1 MHPENRT
8 FVKFSGC
15 ISKFYFFITFY
26 YLPHFRF
33 LSMFKKIILQEVQSM
48 EPEDTDEI
56 ASLQTAVS
64 LPQVIYNNVQSPQ
77 DFYKMAFEFQQIMML
92 YDSATKQIVTKLEI
106 LNKEYKISGNRN
118 PIETIKSRIKSADS
132 IAAKLEKKGYPVTF
146 EAMTKNLNDIAGV
159 RVICPYITDIYTIR
173 CILLKQPDIKLVQ
186 EHDYIK
192 TPKNS
197 GYRSLH
203 IVVET
208 PVYLSET
215 QHIIR
220 VEIQLRTIA
229 MDFWA
234 SLEHEL
240 HYKTTTQIPDSIRKK
255 LSQCAE
261 TIAATDRKM
270 EEIALELQTIKN

>member
-1 MHPENRT
+1 MTSDE
-8 FVKFSGC
+8 
-15 ISKFYFFITFY
+15 
-26 YLPHFRF
+26 
-33 LSMFKKIILQEVQSM
+33 
-48 EPEDTDEI
+48 TDEVVNSQVP
-56 ASLQTAVS
+56 AAF
-64 LPQVIYNNVQSPQ
+64 PQIINSNIQSAQ

-92 YDSATKQIVTKLEI
+92 YDSAAKQIVTKLEI
-106 LNKEYKISGNRN
+106 LNKEYRISGRRN

-132 IAAKLEKKGYPVTF
+132 IAGKLEKKGLPVTF
-146 EAMTKNLNDIAGV
+146 ESMTKNLNDIAGV

-173 CILLKQPDIKLVQ
+173 SILLKQPDVTLVQ
-186 EHDYIK
+186 ENDYIQH
-192 TPKNS
+192 PKQS

-203 IVVET
+203 TVVEI

-240 HYKTTTQIPDSIRKK
+240 HYKATADIPDRIRKQ
-255 LSQCAE
+255 LFQCAE
-261 TIAATDRKM
+261 TIAATDREM
-270 EEIALELQTIKN
+270 EEIALELQAIKTK